1 MTLLIEL
8 SIGLMATPFGLSN
21 VGHITEINKKR
32 LASAEAFFHPP
43 HKRERRTIERKKKT
57 KSFFSPPQPPTR
69 RDFHREAEDKPACR
83 QPRFLRF
90 PRVNYFFLF
99 FSVLRYALLHL
110 TILSSLD
117 LPYPNLTYP
126 ILPWVATW
134 LTCGCHLVVI
144 PQNGL
149 WSGEGWTGRNWNTQ
163 CGVQNEEWRSSDWG
177 GSSRGGGWDGR
188 MHRSLWKGHL

>member
-1 MTLLIEL
+1 
-8 SIGLMATPFGLSN
+8 MATPFGLSN

>member
-1 MTLLIEL
+1 MHHRAEKENQILL
-8 SIGLMATPFGLSN
+8 
-21 VGHITEINKKR
+21 
-32 LASAEAFFHPP
+32 
-43 HKRERRTIERKKKT
+43 
-57 KSFFSPPQPPTR
+57 FSPQPPTR

-90 PRVNYFFLF
+90 PSVNYFFLF
-99 FSVLRYALLHL
+99 FSVLRCALLHL

-117 LPYPNLTYP
+117 LPYPILSYP

-149 WSGEGWTGRNWNTQ
+149 WSGEGGTGGNWNTQ
-163 CGVQNEEWRSSDWG
+163 RGVQNKKGVLPTGAVPVAAEG
-177 GSSRGGGWDGR
+177 GTTICTEPCGKSGDAVPPQAKDRCQSERDGV
-188 MHRSLWKGHL
+188 LAPIFLVKPT